1 MSAGEAG
8 VGLHQG
14 TFGLGEPWET
24 AKRRAARREKER
36 AAGGCERQRQRG
48 VPHSKGH
55 FSCLTQGSLSQLFCS
70 GSALCVPL
78 AHHICLARARHGGQ
92 GELLLGNREWE
103 KYYKATAPG
112 ESQVSTRH
120 NLHQTHRTS
129 ASVGTTSG
137 VSRACQTEEG
147 VHLGVHLWLWV
158 PAAST
163 KCLNRVL
170 AAPRTTA
177 LLHCNLLHTAQD
189 K

>member
-1 MSAGEAG
+1 MSVGQAG

-14 TFGLGEPWET
+14 IFGLGEPWEM
-24 AKRRAARREKER
+24 AKRRAPRREKER
-36 AAGGCERQRQRG
+36 AAGGCERQRQRS
-48 VPHSKGH
+48 VPRFKGH
-55 FSCLTQGSLSQLFCS
+55 FSCLTQGSLSPQLFFCS
-70 GSALCVPL
+70 GSGLHVPL

-147 VHLGVHLWLWV
+147 VHLGIQLWLCV
-158 PAAST
+158 PVLST
-163 KCLNRVL
+163 
-170 AAPRTTA
+170 
-177 LLHCNLLHTAQD
+177 
-189 K
+189 